1 MSRYRDRYRECAK
14 QKTYIERFLQ
24 GMVLINDILKV
35 CIGQGLQNYENQ
47 NLPSYYICHP
57 FMGEHFP
64 F

>member
-1 MSRYRDRYRECAK
+1 MSRYRDRYRVCAK

-24 GMVLINDILKV
+24 GMEWNDILKV

-47 NLPSYYICHP
+47 NLPSYYICLP
-57 FMGEHFP
+57 FMGEHFS